1 MRLFL
6 WSLTLFA
13 KMWTVSLFIF
23 FYLKITEVFNK
34 LPVIRVKEESQNGCH
49 KKTKHAKFS
58 EKRTFP
64 LRYAQGGQKCL
75 FSRKFIILWLFVT
88 PVLRFTIL
96 AYSWIVGSKDNHF
109 TWVVSFPFAKPTFRQ
124 QRDLQTIIFWQA

>member
-6 WSLTLFA
+6 WRKTLFA

-58 EKRTFP
+58 EKRTFSP
-64 LRYAQGGQKCL
+64 DTHKVVRNVC
-75 FSRKFIILWLFVT
+75 FSES
-88 PVLRFTIL
+88 L
-96 AYSWIVGSKDNHF
+96 A
-109 TWVVSFPFAKPTFRQ
+109 SFDF
-124 QRDLQTIIFWQA
+124 L